1 MNDFVEQFVNDLPGG
16 GDVLRVTVKLLFSAL
31 VGGLIGIER
40 ELTNKEAGLRTHML
54 VSLGSTLFVLA
65 LVEAG
70 ASDDAISRAVQ
81 GVAAGIGFV
90 GAGNVLKLSSER
102 RVRGLTTAATIW
114 LTAAL
119 GVAVGLGKWWLPV
132 FGALLTL
139 GILMVL
145 VPVEMFLKRFRHRH
159 AEKGEGE
166 KKPDP
171 QKPQKDTEGLRAN

>member
-40 ELTNKEAGLRTHML
+40 ELTNKGAGLRTHML

-132 FGALLTL
+132 FGALLTVI
-139 GILMVL
+139 ILLLL
-145 VPVEMFLKRFRHRH
+145 VPVEKFFKRFRHRD
-159 AEKGEGE
+159 AEKGEAEHGGAE
-166 KKPDP
+166 KDEDEMEP
-171 QKPQKDTEGLRAN
+171 E

>member
-1 MNDFVEQFVNDLPGG
+1 MDQLMAELQRELPSFDDFIHIS
-16 GDVLRVTVKLLFSAL
+16 VKLFFSAV
-31 VGGLIGIER
+31 VGGLIGLER

-70 ASDDAISRAVQ
+70 ASNDAVSRAVQ

-90 GAGNVLKLSSER
+90 GAGNVLKLSSEH

-139 GILMVL
+139 GILMML

-171 QKPQKDTEGLRAN
+171 QKPQQDTEESRAM

>member
-1 MNDFVEQFVNDLPGG
+1 MNEFVEQFLNDLPGG
-16 GDVLRVTVKLLFSAL
+16 GDVLRVAVKLLFSAL
-31 VGGLIGIER
+31 VGGLIGLER

-70 ASDDAISRAVQ
+70 ASNDAISRAVQ

-132 FGALLTL
+132 FGATLTL
-139 GILMVL
+139 VILML
-145 VPVEMFLKRFRHRH
+145 LMPVESFIKRRRH
-159 AEKGEGE
+159 AKSGQEVAERK
-166 KKPDP
+166 
-171 QKPQKDTEGLRAN
+171 

>member
-1 MNDFVEQFVNDLPGG
+1 MNEFVEQFAKDLPGG
-16 GDVLRVTVKLLFSAL
+16 GDLLRVAVKLLTSAL
-31 VGGLIGIER
+31 VGGLIGLER

-54 VSLGSTLFVLA
+54 VALGSTLFVLA

-70 ASDDAISRAVQ
+70 ASNDAVSRAVQ

-90 GAGNVLKLSSER
+90 GAGNVLKLSSEH

-132 FGALLTL
+132 LGALLTL
-139 GILMVL
+139 AILMVL
-145 VPVEMFLKRFRHRH
+145 VPVESFIKRFRNRH
-159 AEKGEGE
+159 ADKGDAE
-166 KKPDP
+166 KKP
-171 QKPQKDTEGLRAN
+171 E